1 MASGLKVEPQA
12 LRDTGD
18 KLKGLSDQAGGLVTK
33 AAGAV
38 VHPKSWGLVGMLT
51 LYAQYASTLPEVD
64 GHLHCLQA
72 VLGAVGDKLKDAAQ
86 AYEEV
91 EISFG
96 ASLSQLDGQLCESGP
111 KYGEDGSRAAGT
123 GHPASQRDVAE
134 LGAASFAQVGPR

>member
-1 MASGLKVEPQA
+1 
-12 LRDTGD
+12 
-18 KLKGLSDQAGGLVTK
+18 
-33 AAGAV
+33 
-38 VHPKSWGLVGMLT
+38 
-51 LYAQYASTLPEVD
+51 
-64 GHLHCLQA
+64 A

-111 KYGEDGSRAAGT
+111 KCGEDGSRAAGT